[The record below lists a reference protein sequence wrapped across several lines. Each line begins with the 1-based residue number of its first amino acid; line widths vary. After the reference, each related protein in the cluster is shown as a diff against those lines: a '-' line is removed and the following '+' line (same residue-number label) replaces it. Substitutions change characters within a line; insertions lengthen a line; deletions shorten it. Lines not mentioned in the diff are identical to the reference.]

1 MNRSN
6 LLTAAPSGTSRP
18 SGEMDNRPSTE
29 WSFTPSAMVLQQR
42 GLLPPNN
49 EDDPDVIQARQEIK
63 EKFGISKN
71 YQGNPWV
78 EGNRSADIADDQNV
92 SLFVQNL
99 PSDCSYHELLSSF
112 RNVGKILATHISP
125 PGDGHLTC
133 CAKVAF
139 YTREAAAKLHDQISA
154 GEIVIRGHTL
164 RCRWNRVKVAPRGEQ
179 WHSRILLIVGP
190 ETEVTRQRLDECFVN
205 NFVYNLD
212 EIIDHGVVDGLG
224 RLEYRFASYPCQ
236 AQFAYQAIR
245 SNFSK
250 ATYVQYA
257 YFDPLRTQKTSFD
270 TLVVPQNVS
279 AWSQLPLLVLTA
291 LSKLSRLV

>member
-6 LLTAAPSGTSRP
+6 LLTAAPNSASKS
-18 SGEMDNRPSTE
+18 SGEMDNRPSAE

-71 YQGNPWV
+71 YRGNPWV

-92 SLFVQNL
+92 SF
-99 PSDCSYHELLSSF
+99 
-112 RNVGKILATHISP
+112 P

-154 GEIVIRGHTL
+154 EEIVIRGHTL

-190 ETEVTRQRLDECFVN
+190 ETEVTRQGLDECFAS

-224 RLEYRFASYPCQ
+224 RLEYRFASHPCQ

-245 SNFSK
+245 SNLSK

-257 YFDPLRTQKTSFD
+257 YFDPCEFAHK
-270 TLVVPQNVS
+270 
-279 AWSQLPLLVLTA
+279 
-291 LSKLSRLV
+291 

>member
-1 MNRSN
+1 MDSGKKNQYN
-6 LLTAAPSGTSRP
+6 PPAAAQSSVSKS
-18 SGEMDNRPSTE
+18 SGEKGC
-29 WSFTPSAMVLQQR
+29 FTPSAMVLQQR

-49 EDDPDVIQARQEIK
+49 EDDPDVIQARQEVK

-78 EGNRSADIADDQNV
+78 EGNRSADIADDKNV
-92 SLFVQNL
+92 SF
-99 PSDCSYHELLSSF
+99 
-112 RNVGKILATHISP
+112 P
-125 PGDGHLTC
+125 PADGHLTC
-133 CAKVAF
+133 CAKVAL

-154 GEIVIRGHTL
+154 GEIVIRGHRL

-190 ETEVTRQRLDECFVN
+190 ETEVSRECVDKCFVQ
-205 NFVYNLD
+205 NFVYNMD
-212 EIIDHGVVDGLG
+212 EIINHGTVNGLG

-250 ATYVQYA
+250 ETYVQYG
-257 YFDPLRTQKTSFD
+257 YFDPCEFPRK
-270 TLVVPQNVS
+270 
-279 AWSQLPLLVLTA
+279 
-291 LSKLSRLV
+291 